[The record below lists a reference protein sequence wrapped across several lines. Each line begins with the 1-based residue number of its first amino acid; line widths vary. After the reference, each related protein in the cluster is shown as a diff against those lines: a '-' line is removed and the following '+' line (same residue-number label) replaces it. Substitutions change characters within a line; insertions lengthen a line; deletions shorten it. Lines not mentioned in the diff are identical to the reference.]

1 MRRWLALGTVLIAGM
16 VPAVVAYAGAA
27 GNDKGDLFITNA
39 ADCDGTGA
47 TGPVGGF
54 ANARVNVTQ
63 GVVRGNVHIKNGLPN
78 AHYDVFIRC
87 IRQIGVLDTNSKG
100 VGNLTFETDAAG
112 VPPVFVFDMHAMP
125 GFQQTMISEQLT
137 PFP

>member
-1 MRRWLALGTVLIAGM
+1 MRRWLALGTVLLDGLI
-16 VPAVVAYAGAA
+16 PAVVEYGGAA
-27 GNDKGDLFITNA
+27 GNDQGERLINA
-39 ADCDGTGA
+39 FADCDGAGA

-87 IRQIGVLDTNSKG
+87 IRQVGVLDTNSKG
-100 VGNLTFETDAAG
+100 VGNLTFETPAAG
-112 VPPVFVFDMHAMP
+112 VPPVF
-125 GFQQTMISEQLT
+125 
-137 PFP
+137 